1 MFIGERQRLENS
13 FRMFRHFTAV
23 VHDGLPITH
32 PSVHD
37 HFFGISE
44 HRLPVVLNV
53 LRRLRLDEGRPDGE
67 RQYDNY
73 EGSLESHQNTRA
85 FFTGS

>member
-1 MFIGERQRLENS
+1 MFIGERQRLENR

-44 HRLPVVLNV
+44 HRIPVILNA
-53 LRRLRLDEGRPDGE
+53 LRRPCLNEGCADRE

-73 EGSLESHQNTRA
+73 EGLCESPWSA
-85 FFTGS
+85 